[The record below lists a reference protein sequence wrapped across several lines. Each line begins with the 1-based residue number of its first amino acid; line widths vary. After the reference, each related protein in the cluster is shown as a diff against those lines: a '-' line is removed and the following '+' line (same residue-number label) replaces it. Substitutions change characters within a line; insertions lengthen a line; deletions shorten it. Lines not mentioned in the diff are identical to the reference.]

1 MAYRGLTAD
10 NPPVSREVA
19 PGVSVS
25 NIFADIDDFQSKL
38 VACFHSNSNLPG
50 VIMRYATALRIA
62 PNHPHLPGTAIKLAQ
77 HLRRTFDLLPVHR
90 RYDEFTVVGVI
101 QACLPHSAQVAL
113 EAASRRADEPIDS
126 YSTICRHLEAIDL
139 ESPAAFPLRMPVTR
153 RAAAAATM
161 ADHAAA
167 AAAAAAAGFEAM
179 EIDTHVAR
187 VIQVELAKTKTRV
200 PTRDII
206 NASRILGDRREVRQL
221 IAFFTELRELI
232 AGIYWTPALEA
243 WILRQFPP
251 ESDAGMA
258 YRGLTADNPP
268 VSREVAPGVSVSTI
282 FADIDDF
289 LSKLVA
295 CFHSNSNLPGVIM
308 RYATALRIAPNHPHL
323 PGTAIK
329 LAQHLR
335 RTFDLLPVH
344 RRYDEF
350 TVVGVIQACLPHSAQ
365 VALEAASRRADEPI
379 DSYSTICRHLEAIDL
394 ESPAAFPLRMPV
406 TRRAAAAATMA
417 DHAAAAA
424 AAAAAA
430 GFEAMEIDTHV
441 ARVIQVELAKTKTRV
456 PTRDIINASRI
467 LGDRREVRQLIAFFT
482 YLRELIAGIY
492 WTPALEAWILRQ
504 FPPESDAGMAYR
516 GLTADNPPVSREVAP
531 GVSVSTIFA
540 DIDDFL
546 SKLVACFHSN
556 SNLPGVIM
564 RYATALRIAPNH
576 PHLPGTAIKLAQH
589 LRRTFDLLPVHRRYD
604 EFTVVGVIQACLP
617 HSAQVALEAAS
628 RRADE
633 PIDSYSTICRHLE
646 AIDLEFAA
654 AANGKRKYTADAP
667 PHRYIR
673 PGASPF
679 PPAGPSTPPPPHL
692 APTPATPR
700 LSGYDRYDGKCDGC
714 GRMGHSIMKCS
725 STSEADKQAW
735 RQTVAANKAA
745 KGITK
750 LNLNRPAGQ

>member
-1 MAYRGLTAD
+1 
-10 NPPVSREVA
+10 
-19 PGVSVS
+19 
-25 NIFADIDDFQSKL
+25 
-38 VACFHSNSNLPG
+38 
-50 VIMRYATALRIA
+50 
-62 PNHPHLPGTAIKLAQ
+62 
-77 HLRRTFDLLPVHR
+77 
-90 RYDEFTVVGVI
+90 
-101 QACLPHSAQVAL
+101 
-113 EAASRRADEPIDS
+113 
-126 YSTICRHLEAIDL
+126 
-139 ESPAAFPLRMPVTR
+139 MPVTR

-167 AAAAAAAGFEAM
+167 AAAAATAGCEVM

-289 LSKLVA
+289 
-295 CFHSNSNLPGVIM
+295 
-308 RYATALRIAPNHPHL
+308 
-323 PGTAIK
+323 
-329 LAQHLR
+329 Q
-335 RTFDLLPVH
+335 
-344 RRYDEF
+344 
-350 TVVGVIQACLPHSAQ
+350 
-365 VALEAASRRADEPI
+365 
-379 DSYSTICRHLEAIDL
+379 
-394 ESPAAFPLRMPV
+394 
-406 TRRAAAAATMA
+406 
-417 DHAAAAA
+417 
-424 AAAAAA
+424 
-430 GFEAMEIDTHV
+430 
-441 ARVIQVELAKTKTRV
+441 
-456 PTRDIINASRI
+456 
-467 LGDRREVRQLIAFFT
+467 
-482 YLRELIAGIY
+482 
-492 WTPALEAWILRQ
+492 
-504 FPPESDAGMAYR
+504 
-516 GLTADNPPVSREVAP
+516 
-531 GVSVSTIFA
+531 
-540 DIDDFL
+540 

-673 PGASPF
+673 PGAGPF
-679 PPAGPSTPPPPHL
+679 PPQAHPPPLPSVSPPHPPPPAFL
-692 APTPATPR
+692 AMTAMTANAMAAAEWATP
-700 LSGYDRYDGKCDGC
+700 S
-714 GRMGHSIMKCS
+714 
-725 STSEADKQAW
+725 
-735 RQTVAANKAA
+735 
-745 KGITK
+745 
-750 LNLNRPAGQ
+750 